1 MRTFIRFAF
10 ECVWCM
16 HDDNDTCVIICAW
29 FKACTPA
36 VPIPTIVNWRWRF
49 VMLNVKQMTT
59 PFQNHLLF
67 NYFFVFFLGYCY
79 CWFPS
84 FFHVWYLVIYII
96 EWHFDT
102 SFEWFAGDCRQIGYG
117 QLSSSLLLRVRLITG
132 FCSRK
137 FCWTPRHCFL
147 VPTNQPNRLI
157 VQ

>member
-67 NYFFVFFLGYCY
+67 NYFFDFFLGYCY

-84 FFHVWYLVIYII
+84 FFHVWYLVIYILLNGI
-96 EWHFDT
+96 LIHHLSDLQVTVGKLAMDNCLVLYYWGWGWSLDFVQGN
-102 SFEWFAGDCRQIGYG
+102 FAGHQDTVSWFPPI
-117 QLSSSLLLRVRLITG
+117 
-132 FCSRK
+132 SR
-137 FCWTPRHCFL
+137 
-147 VPTNQPNRLI
+147 I
-157 VQ
+157 VW